1 LGGFV
6 LVSSAAI
13 VLLAFAAARWLRHR
27 ARRRALLSAEAA
39 RQLDRRPPILFLR
52 AFRDDQVSLAAARL
66 PLLTRLIDPGSI
78 GGSLEEL
85 IVQEYTGLGP
95 VVAIGAPTDPPLPLG
110 VSRMYCSG
118 ETWQETV
125 DGLMQESARI
135 VIAIDSSA
143 AIGPE
148 GVPTGLAWGDHP
160 AARQGGSG

>member
-95 VVAIGAPTDPPLPLG
+95 VVAIGARPIRCCRLVFHACIAAAKLG
-110 VSRMYCSG
+110 RRPSM
-118 ETWQETV
+118 
-125 DGLMQESARI
+125 A
-135 VIAIDSSA
+135 
-143 AIGPE
+143 
-148 GVPTGLAWGDHP
+148 
-160 AARQGGSG
+160 